1 MRVAFIRAIKWATPP
16 CNSLRLPLFCHGAQ
30 ELIALIPPFLD
41 SYLFR
46 ATLMTRLF
54 MNRVKSLKSP
64 CSIINGKLSSSNP
77 ESFLLIP
84 QVTVT
89 WNLKTANDLQKRH
102 VKRLHNRFWYY
113 FIVFNTSFQYFI
125 CPFAAEF
132 VRTFNFRLIGTDHCG
147 LFLKFC

>member
-1 MRVAFIRAIKWATPP
+1 MTSNLNGFDNTLPAIILEKWHRTNRYYAVRYIS
-16 CNSLRLPLFCHGAQ
+16 N
-30 ELIALIPPFLD
+30 